1 MNLNFDIRKADGYKS
16 NSQIARVLT
25 ENWVKENSFCP
36 NCGYFHL
43 SEFENN
49 RPVADFFCKNC
60 SEEYELKGKSGN
72 KLGNTISDGAYSK
85 MIERINSANN
95 PSFFFLNYDKIN
107 LSVRN
112 FLMIPKHY
120 FTPDIIIQRKP
131 LPITAKRAGW
141 IGCNIDISQIPESG
155 RIFIVKNSKEIPKDK
170 VEIKLHSTYFLK
182 SQKIDSRGWILD
194 IMNCVDKIQGEN
206 FTLEQIYA
214 FESQL
219 KVKHPENNHIKDK
232 IRQQLQYLRDK
243 GILEFT
249 SRGNY
254 KKAEIL

>member
-1 MNLNFDIRKADGYKS
+1 MNLNFDIKKANGYTS

-25 ENWVKENSFCP
+25 ESWVKENSFCP
-36 NCGYFHL
+36 NCGYFQL

-85 MIERINSANN
+85 MIERINSVNN
-95 PSFFFLNYDKIN
+95 PNFFFLNYSKAN
-107 LSVRN
+107 LSVSN

-120 FTPDIIIQRKP
+120 FTPNIIIQRKP
-131 LPITAKRAGW
+131 LPETTKRAGW
-141 IGCNIDISQIPESG
+141 IGCNIDISKIPESG
-155 RIFIVKNSKEIPKDK
+155 RIFIVKDSKEIPKDK
-170 VEIKLHSTYFLK
+170 VEIKLQSTSFLK
-182 SQKIDSRGWILD
+182 GQKLDSRGWIID
-194 IMNCVDKIQGEN
+194 ILNCVDRIQGN
-206 FTLEQIYA
+206 DFTLEQVYA
-214 FESQL
+214 FENQL
-219 KVKHPENNHIKDK
+219 KLKHPENNHIKDK

-254 KKAEIL
+254 KKLIL